1 MGAAGAASVNEVFR
15 NFASLSNYPLGYTE
29 DVVENAMSINNGNF
43 TKSCTWLLE
52 HCVRDH
58 SDESDEDDGMIDS
71 YGDRVAFDDDSD

>member
-1 MGAAGAASVNEVFR
+1 MKKLF
-15 NFASLSNYPLGYTE
+15 
-29 DVVENAMSINNGNF
+29 IIH
-43 TKSCTWLLE
+43 SCLLE